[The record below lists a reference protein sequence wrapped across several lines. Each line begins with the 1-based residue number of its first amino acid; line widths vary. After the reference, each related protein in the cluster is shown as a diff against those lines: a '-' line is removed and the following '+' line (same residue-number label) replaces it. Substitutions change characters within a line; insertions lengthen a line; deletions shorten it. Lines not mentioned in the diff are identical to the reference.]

1 MTQLNGVNL
10 PGLFGIANLLV
21 RSVGSALVAAAGL
34 SGVAEMMASI
44 GASIAVQMVHLPIPK
59 FDNFRDDTHKRE
71 FITTGIACGFTV
83 AFGAPLAGTLFAHEI
98 SKPNSFWNIKTVL
111 QSLLSSVIAMGTF
124 CSVTFLQV
132 FLYYKYEN
140 LPTDSY
146 FYLT

>member
-44 GASIAVQMVHLPIPK
+44 GASIAVQMLHLPIPK
-59 FDNFRDDTHKRE
+59 FEHFRDDTHKRE
-71 FITTGIACGFTV
+71 FVTTGIACGFTV

-98 SKPNSFWNIKTVL
+98 SKPNSFWSIKTVL

-124 CSVTFLQV
+124 CSVTFV
-132 FLYYKYEN
+132 
-140 LPTDSY
+140 
-146 FYLT
+146 